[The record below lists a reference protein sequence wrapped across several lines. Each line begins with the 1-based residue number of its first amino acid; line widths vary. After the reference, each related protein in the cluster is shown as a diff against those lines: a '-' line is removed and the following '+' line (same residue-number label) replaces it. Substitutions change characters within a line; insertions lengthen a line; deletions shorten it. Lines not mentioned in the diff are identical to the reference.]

1 MAKYIWLSFP
11 LALDGPRPPA
21 IPAPK
26 LTDLYTVEKDG
37 ANVQT
42 LEVASHTGTHVD
54 APRHVTTDGVCICE
68 FTPGELIFTRPVV
81 IDLSLR
87 DAEIVT
93 SKHLR
98 PDLPLMLK
106 AGVVLFRFGYGEIR
120 KTDPERY
127 STQCP
132 GFGVEGARWLY
143 ENCPDLKAVGMDVP
157 SLACIAHIEE
167 TMASHNELLG
177 QEGSRFLVIED
188 MDLDKDLSNLK
199 EIRLNPWLVR
209 KMDSGPCSVIGVS
222 E

>member
-1 MAKYIWLSFP
+1 MAKYIWLSYP

-21 IPAPK
+21 IPPPK
-26 LTDLYTVEKDG
+26 LTDLYTVAQDG

-54 APRHVTTDGVCICE
+54 APRHVTTDGVCICDFSPE
-68 FTPGELIFTRPVV
+68 ELIFTRPIV
-81 IDLSLR
+81 IDLPLR

-93 SKHLR
+93 CEHLE
-98 PDLPLMLK
+98 PELPLMLK
-106 AGVVLFRFGYGEIR
+106 ADVVLLRFGYGEIR
-120 KTDPERY
+120 RADPERY

-132 GFGVEGARWLY
+132 GFGVEGAKWLY

-157 SLACIAHIEE
+157 SLACIAYIEE
-167 TMASHNELLG
+167 TMASHNELLSH
-177 QEGSRFLVIED
+177 EGSRFLVLED
-188 MDLDKDLSNLK
+188 MDLDKDLSRLR

-209 KMDSGPCSVIGVS
+209 KMDSGPCSVIGVL